1 MKQAS
6 AHYIKNETGIC
17 HMNPDHLGLDFIIRN
32 IMRFF
37 YSALSLVLMIV
48 SGCAGS
54 QPARLQLT
62 PDARIGILNVLES
75 DMTHVDIGS
84 LRFDSFTKVY
94 KVDWNIPDYLTR
106 IIEND
111 MRARGSYTFVSLAD
125 NAPQDWKQSMS
136 NNILNS
142 ITGWMGDEIKD
153 FLNQTAE
160 ENHLDLIISVSSYDS
175 GRWPQAAC
183 FKIANDPVATKGYGL
198 YTRSKAL
205 SGLSQLFSPFQ
216 NTAIPYADI
225 VVGIFKTRPAT
236 LAGKATAP
244 CSKSSLTNFPW
255 KSDLR
260 LLGPEVIRQ
269 VRPHIERLSAEAVH
283 NALANAGLQP

>member
-1 MKQAS
+1 MKQTS
-6 AHYIKNETGIC
+6 AHYIKNENGISY
-17 HMNPDHLGLDFIIRN
+17 MDHLGLDFIMKN
-32 IMRFF
+32 SMRLF

-54 QPARLQLT
+54 QPARLQLA
-62 PDARIGILNVLES
+62 PDARIGILNLLEP

-111 MRARGSYTFVSLAD
+111 LRARGSYTFVSLAD
-125 NAPQDWKQSMS
+125 NDPQDWKQSMS
-136 NNILNS
+136 NNILDA
-142 ITGWMGDEIKD
+142 ITGWMGDELKD

-175 GRWPQAAC
+175 GKWPKAAC
-183 FKIANDPVATKGYGL
+183 FKIAKDPVATKGYGL

-205 SGLSQLFSPFQ
+205 SGLSQFFSPFQ
-216 NTAIPYADI
+216 NTATPYADI
-225 VVGIFKTRPAT
+225 VVAIFKTRPAT
-236 LAGKATAP
+236 LAGKAPAP
-244 CSKSSLTNFPW
+244 CSQSSLSDFPW
-255 KSDLR
+255 KSDIRFLS
-260 LLGPEVIRQ
+260 PEVIRQ
-269 VRPHIERLSAEAVH
+269 VRPQIERLSAEAART
-283 NALANAGLQP
+283 ALANVGLQP

>member
-1 MKQAS
+1 
-6 AHYIKNETGIC
+6 
-17 HMNPDHLGLDFIIRN
+17 
-32 IMRFF
+32 MRLFRP
-37 YSALSLVLMIV
+37 ALFLVVMILL
-48 SGCAGS
+48 GCAGS
-54 QPARLQLT
+54 QQARLQLT
-62 PDARIGILNVLES
+62 PDARIGILNLLES

-94 KVDWNIPDYLTR
+94 KVDWDIPDYLSR

-111 MRARGSYTFVSLAD
+111 LRARGSFTFVSLAA

-136 NNILNS
+136 NS
-142 ITGWMGDEIKD
+142 IVNAVTGWMRDELKD

-160 ENHLDLIISVSSYDS
+160 ENRLDLIISVSSYDS

-225 VVGIFKTRPAT
+225 VVGIFKIRPAT

-269 VRPHIERLSAEAVH
+269 VRSHIERLSAEAVH